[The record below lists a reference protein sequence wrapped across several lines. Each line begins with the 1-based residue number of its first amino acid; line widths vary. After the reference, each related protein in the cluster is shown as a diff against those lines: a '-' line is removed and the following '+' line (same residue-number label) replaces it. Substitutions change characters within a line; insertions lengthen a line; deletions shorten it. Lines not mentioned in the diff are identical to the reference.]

1 MEFEANGSN
10 NRGIGSGG
18 RKQPQNSGGVG
29 SGMNLN
35 SDRDNIN
42 LYNKNNNNNTTSIS
56 NLPLINPKHLSLDQN
71 HLSYPLD
78 QLKST
83 VMKINNM
90 IPGIVNDAKQ
100 LKKKAH
106 FLKRI

>member
-1 MEFEANGSN
+1 MESEANGSN

-18 RKQPQNSGGVG
+18 RKQPQISGGVG

-42 LYNKNNNNNTTSIS
+42 LYNNNNNTSIS